1 MEVDVS
7 KMESLINGNLIP
19 NTYWRIELHITNQEY
34 MYMYM
39 LYFAAVINFQNIVA
53 DTVETQTKKKKY
65 QTKTVTKQRKF
76 SLANNCDA
84 PVTLDNYTITPCL

>member
-53 DTVETQTKKKKY
+53 DTVETETKEKKIPDKNCH
-65 QTKTVTKQRKF
+65 KTEEIFF
-76 SLANNCDA
+76 SQ
-84 PVTLDNYTITPCL
+84 